1 MQSSAGPVTESER
14 ISSIDVLRG
23 FAVLG
28 ILVMNIQSFAMPFSA
43 YFNPTAYGDLTGA
56 NYWVWFF
63 SHLLADQKFMTLFSL
78 LFGAGVVLMTSRIE
92 AQGYRPGPIHYRRT
106 FWLLVLGLL
115 HAYLIWYGDI
125 LVLYAVCGFVV
136 YLMRRQPAGRL
147 LIIGILVIAIG
158 SGISLFFGWSMQFW
172 PPEEIEKFTGDMW
185 QPPEEELAAEV
196 AAYRG
201 GWLDQMSHR
210 VKWALDFHSFVIWIW
225 GIWRAGGLMLV
236 GMALYKW
243 GVFAARRSSAFYWK
257 LAIVGLAAG
266 IPTILYGIYRNQASN
281 WDVRYSF
288 FFGGQYNYW
297 GSLLVSLAYIGL
309 VMLACKSPALERV
322 RRPLAAAG
330 RMAFTCYLGETLI
343 CTTIFYGHGLGFFGS
358 VDRVGQILIT
368 FTVYIFLLIFSMLWL
383 RRFRYGPFEWVW
395 RSLTYWKWEPMRR
408 RVPLPVGA

>member
-1 MQSSAGPVTESER
+1 MQESAGPVTESER
-14 ISSIDVLRG
+14 INSIDVLRG

-43 YFNPTAYGDLTGA
+43 YFNPTAYGDLSGA

-92 AQGYRPGPIHYRRT
+92 AQGRRPGPIYYRRT
-106 FWLLVLGLL
+106 FWLLVFGLL

-125 LVLYAVCGFVV
+125 LVLYAVCGFAV
-136 YLMRRQPAGRL
+136 YLMRKQPARRL
-147 LIIGILVIAIG
+147 LITGMLMIAVG
-158 SGISLFFGWSMQFW
+158 SGISLFFGWSMRFW
-172 PPEEIEKFTGDMW
+172 PPGEIEKFTGDMW
-185 QPPEEELAAEV
+185 LPPKEELAAEV

-210 VKWALDFHSFVIWIW
+210 VKWAFDFHSFVIWIW

-243 GVFAARRSSAFYWK
+243 RVFDATRSAAFYGR
-257 LAIVGLAAG
+257 LAILGLATG
-266 IPTILYGIYRNQASN
+266 IPAILYGIYRNQASN

-297 GSLLVSLAYIGL
+297 GSLLVSLAYVVL
-309 VMLACKSPALERV
+309 VMLACKSPALKSV
-322 RRPLAAAG
+322 RRPFAAAG
-330 RMAFTCYLGETLI
+330 RMAFTCYLGESLI
-343 CTTIFYGHGLGFFGS
+343 CTTIFYGHGLGLFGS
-358 VDRVGQILIT
+358 VDRVGQILMT
-368 FTVYIFLLIFSMLWL
+368 FAVYIFLLIFSTLWL
-383 RRFRYGPFEWVW
+383 RRFHYGPFEWVW
-395 RSLTYWKWEPMRR
+395 RSLTYGKSEPMRR
-408 RVPLPVGA
+408 REPLPVKA